1 MENTL
6 KNPTAHSRSQ
16 LMGAGLPEASN
27 GQIEPI
33 SSPDELKQMTKQLK
47 LEQDKGLDV
56 LDEIITRQKG
66 LVAGIGNQIDV
77 QNQLIDD
84 IGDNMDSTHVKL
96 VRTTRNV
103 ERVSRKSNSC
113 CYWVIIVLLLI
124 AIVVVASL

>member
-6 KNPTAHSRSQ
+6 KNPSANTRSQ
-16 LMGAGLPEASN
+16 LLGSGLPEASN
-27 GQIEPI
+27 EDIEAGH
-33 SSPDELKQMTKQLK
+33 SPEDLKQMTMQLK
-47 LEQDKGLDV
+47 MEQDKGLDI
-56 LDEIITRQKG
+56 LDEIISRQKG

-77 QNQLIDD
+77 QNEIIDD

-103 ERVSRKSNSC
+103 ERVSRKADSC

-124 AIVVVASL
+124 AIVVVSVV